1 MKIHRIYAVILRFI
15 FLFRRSYERIS
26 DSFYWPAIDLI
37 LWGLASTYFTK
48 QAPDTS
54 KLLLVIISGL
64 LLWIIV
70 WRGQYEITVNLLEE
84 LWNKNLINLFASPLK
99 FSEWITSLVALSVI
113 KAIASFAFASLLAYM
128 LYKINVYYYGFYFL
142 PMMLMLIMT
151 GWFVGFF
158 IAGIILRYG
167 TKYQTL
173 AWSTIAVFAPFSGVF
188 YPISILPDWAQKIA
202 ALVPSSYI
210 FEGGREMLFNNT
222 LDVNK
227 IFISLGLN
235 LIYMVLSIWFLKKS
249 FKKALEK
256 GFIKIY

>member
-1 MKIHRIYAVILRFI
+1 MKLHRIYAVVLRFI

-113 KAIASFAFASLLAYM
+113 KAIASFAFASLLAYL

-210 FEGGREMLFNNT
+210 FEGGREMLFKNT

-235 LIYMVLSIWFLKKS
+235 LFYMVLSIWFLKKS